1 MERNEGRGRT
11 SEKMVVMRGRTRQ
24 RGGRGGVV
32 VFVNKAARDERERER
47 EGQVLRPRPL
57 LFMLDF
63 PAS

>member
-47 EGQVLRPRPL
+47 GTGAAAAPPP
-57 LFMLDF
+57 FH
-63 PAS
+63 A